1 MQFAPRLLQWHQKFG
16 RHHLPWQQTE
26 NPYFIWASE
35 IMLQQTQVITVIPYY
50 LKLIQKFPSVEDL
63 ANCSMDDFLGFW
75 SGLGYYQRAKHMIRC
90 AQIITSNYHGQFPN
104 QYDLLLQLPGIG
116 PSTAAAIMAQAFNA
130 PYAILDGNVKRVLSR
145 LHGLNECIDS
155 TKGMHELWHLA
166 NHHMPKTE
174 CRTYTQAIMDLGATV
189 CQKNPQCGICPMS
202 DICEAHKSQL
212 QNTLPIRKKKR
223 PVSEFIISCHVYR
236 NSQKEYGLIQRPCS
250 GIWQDLLFFP
260 PSAKKGN
267 QSIKQTHLLTHRK
280 LEISYEIQHTEPLGI
295 THWLTKEQLLH
306 SAIPNALRRVIG
318 EIDHVFNLGDSV

>member
-1 MQFAPRLLQWHQKFG
+1 MNALTAQK
-16 RHHLPWQQTE
+16 
-26 NPYFIWASE
+26 AC
-35 IMLQQTQVITVIPYY
+35 M
-50 LKLIQKFPSVEDL
+50 
-63 ANCSMDDFLGFW
+63 NCG
-75 SGLGYYQRAKHMIRC
+75 
-90 AQIITSNYHGQFPN
+90 
-104 QYDLLLQLPGIG
+104 
-116 PSTAAAIMAQAFNA
+116 
-130 PYAILDGNVKRVLSR
+130 
-145 LHGLNECIDS
+145 
-155 TKGMHELWHLA
+155 
-166 NHHMPKTE
+166 
-174 CRTYTQAIMDLGATV
+174 
-189 CQKNPQCGICPMS
+189 
-202 DICEAHKSQL
+202 
-212 QNTLPIRKKKR
+212 TLPIIICPKQNAGPIPKPSWILAQQSVKKNHSVAFAQCQTFARLTRVSYKTPSPFAKKKR